1 MTMSVP
7 PSIPP
12 RLRLSETGTEA
23 RPGTSPETVTPGS
36 AGSASSVQA
45 PPPAADAA
53 TLSETSALQ
62 MGETLAAKGPPFD
75 LETVARI
82 KEAIA
87 EGRYPID
94 TKAISESLFAGLS
107 DLNL

>member
-23 RPGTSPETVTPGS
+23 RPGTSPETVS

>member
-1 MTMSVP
+1 MSMSVP

-12 RLRLSETGTEA
+12 RLRLSESGTEA
-23 RPGTSPETVTPGS
+23 RTGTSPETVTPGG
-36 AGSASSVQA
+36 AGA
-45 PPPAADAA
+45 PTGPSPAADAA
-53 TLSETSALQ
+53 TISATPALQ
-62 MGETLAAKGPPFD
+62 IGETLAAKGPPFD
-75 LETVARI
+75 MESVARI

-94 TKAISESLFAGLS
+94 TKAIAESLFAGLS

>member
-23 RPGTSPETVTPGS
+23 RPGTSPETVSPGS
-36 AGSASSVQA
+36 AGSVQA